1 MEALGGAK
9 VHSQISGLADKR
21 VKTEDDC
28 YAQIRDLLSYLPS
41 NNKEQPPRIIAEK
54 YSDQVDEDIGD
65 MIPTDPRKSYDMRQI
80 ITRILDERKFLE
92 IKEEFA
98 KNIVTG
104 FGRLNGYSVGVIA
117 NQPLHMAGSL
127 TIDSSDKEARFIR
140 FCDAFN
146 IPLLFLVDT
155 TGFLPGVQQEHGGI
169 LRHGAKVLYAISE
182 SVVPKMAVL
191 VRKAYGGAKPAM
203 GIDKDIGID
212 CIYAWPT
219 GESAIMGAEAVAEV
233 IYGKEISGADNP
245 EQFKERKIK
254 ELKEAATPYPMVYG
268 GLVDDIIEPGET
280 RRRLCVNLELL
291 IEKKEIRYPK
301 RHGNIP
307 L

>member
-1 MEALGGAK
+1 
-9 VHSQISGLADKR
+9 LADKR

-28 YAQIRDLLSYLPS
+28 FDQIRQLLSYLPS
-41 NNKEQPPRIIAEK
+41 NNGEKAPRIIIGNHSE
-54 YSDQVDEDIGD
+54 QVDEEIGE
-65 MIPTDPRKSYDMRQI
+65 IVPTDPRKSYDMRQVI
-80 ITRILDERKFLE
+80 RRIFDNRAFFE

-98 KNIVTG
+98 RNILTG
-104 FGRLNGYSVGVIA
+104 FSRLNGYPVGVIA
-117 NQPLHMAGSL
+117 NQPLFMAGSL

-146 IPLLFLVDT
+146 IPLIFLVDT
-155 TGFLPGVQQEHGGI
+155 TGFLPGTHQEHGGI

-182 SVVPKMAVL
+182 SVVPKIAVL

-212 CIYAWPT
+212 YIYAWPT

-233 IYGKEISGADNP
+233 IYGKEIAEASDP
-245 EQFKERKIK
+245 EGFRQEKIG
-254 ELKEAATPYPMVYG
+254 ELRQAAKPYPMVYG

-280 RRRLCVNLELL
+280 RGRLSVTLESLL
-291 IEKKEIRYPK
+291 EKKEIRYPK

>member
-1 MEALGGAK
+1 M
-9 VHSQISGLADKR
+9 R
-21 VKTEDDC
+21 
-28 YAQIRDLLSYLPS
+28 
-41 NNKEQPPRIIAEK
+41 RIIK
-54 YSDQVDEDIGD
+54 
-65 MIPTDPRKSYDMRQI
+65 
-80 ITRILDERKFLE
+80 RILDKRTFFE

-98 KNIVTG
+98 RNIIIG
-104 FGRLNGYSVGVIA
+104 FGRLHGYSVGVIA
-117 NQPLHMAGSL
+117 NQPLYMAGSL

-182 SVVPKMAVL
+182 SIVPKIAVL

-212 CIYAWPT
+212 CIYSWPT

-233 IYGKEISGADNP
+233 IYGREISKADNP
-245 EQFKERKIK
+245 ESFKELKIK

-280 RRRLCVNLELL
+280 RRRLCATLGSL